1 MDRVVEGDQPHP
13 PASHHPSR
21 TYHPKSVPNHQAD
34 ANGHI
39 CRVSSTYDDLL
50 RSSSFLYLV
59 PLAVISSA
67 NPLSVI

>member
-13 PASHHPSR
+13 CYRRSRHTIRKAFPSTR
-21 TYHPKSVPNHQAD
+21 PMPMA
-34 ANGHI
+34 HI
-39 CRVSSTYDDLL
+39 LAFRLPYDGLL

>member
-1 MDRVVEGDQPHP
+1 MDRVIEDDQPHRP
-13 PASHHPSR
+13 VSHRRSR
-21 TYHPKSVPNHQAD
+21 THHPKSLPNHQAN
-34 ANGHI
+34 ANSPHS
-39 CRVSSTYDDLL
+39 RVSSTYDDLL

>member
-1 MDRVVEGDQPHP
+1 MDRVVEGYQPHP
-13 PASHHPSR
+13 PVSHRRSR
-21 TYHPKSVPNHQAD
+21 THHRKELPNHQAD
-34 ANGHI
+34 ANSPH

-67 NPLSVI
+67 SPLSVI

>member
-1 MDRVVEGDQPHP
+1 VSLRAISLIPSITSPVAYIPSEK
-13 PASHHPSR
+13 ASQ
-21 TYHPKSVPNHQAD
+21 HQAD
-34 ANGHI
+34 ANSPH